1 MAAVFS
7 NPITAAIRARR
18 LDPCPPLQIGNRR
31 PGDMMPTPDPAAADA
46 VKAAWLPVRTGQA
59 IPMLGEV
66 RYVVPDCE

>member
-1 MAAVFS
+1 MFS

-46 VKAAWLPVRTGQA
+46 VKAAWLPLLSGQE
-59 IPMLGEV
+59 IPLLGEV